1 MNVVRIVTY
10 VFMVDV
16 LIVLV
21 DTSVCVM
28 LVINQR
34 LTARSVSVSA
44 CSTCCYCVT
53 TMSCFTQQEMNTK
66 Q

>member
-44 CSTCCYCVT
+44 NSRAVT
-53 TMSCFTQQEMNTK
+53 VLLQ
-66 Q
+66 